1 MVHRLI
7 RNVECSACVCVCRLL
22 QTLNCQNRG
31 ETEALTGEKKAE
43 KWLKG
48 SWCLAWRSSRVRRFS
63 LSVQD
68 SSTPLH
74 TPGHIGPAFPLEP
87 QCKVRGQKK
96 KKSEKIILIN
106 L

>member
-1 MVHRLI
+1 MVYRLI
-7 RNVECSACVCVCRLL
+7 RNVQYSVSVCVCMCRLL
-22 QTLNCQNRG
+22 ETLSCQIRG
-31 ETEALTGEKKAE
+31 KTEALTGGKKAE

-74 TPGHIGPAFPLEP
+74 TPGHMGPALPLEP
-87 QCKVRGQKK
+87 QCKFRRGQTKK
-96 KKSEKIILIN
+96 
-106 L
+106 